1 MHEETKAKIDLAEY
15 LASFWN
21 PKAVQAIKRDREK
34 TDTIETDKEE
44 FEAILRDRTFK
55 DIGKEIVSG
64 NKNKTND
71 RRKMDI
77 TKILEV
83 NRKII

>member
-44 FEAILRDRTFK
+44 FEAML
-55 DIGKEIVSG
+55 KEIVSG